1 MLTAL
6 CQELR
11 NWFERDKHFGDFTIS
26 EGSLDVDFLQD
37 GQYFRIVGSVFND
50 GVHKFNVDTLNDE
63 EFNGAVW
70 EMAIPEDVVN
80 LANEISAFV
89 EESGQASPY
98 TAESWGGYSYTKATD
113 TNGAPITWQSAFLS
127 RLNKWRKI

>member
-26 EGSLDVDFLQD
+26 EGSLDVDFLKD

-50 GVHKFNVDTLNDE
+50 GVHKYPDTTLTDE
-63 EFNGAVW
+63 EFCGAVW
-70 EMAIPEDVVN
+70 EMAVPADVID
-80 LANEISAFV
+80 LANEIEAFN
-89 EESGQASPY
+89 EEAGTSSPY
-98 TAESWGGYSYTKATD
+98 TAESWGGYSYTKATASD
-113 TNGAPITWQSAFLS
+113 GSPLTWQTAFS
-127 RLNKWRKI
+127 NRLNKWRKI